1 MKWYEILAIL
11 FGIIN
16 FWMQAS
22 YTFPNKGKKLG
33 KVLAM
38 PLILKIT
45 LVSVFAIT
53 ETFSEKI
60 FGLPILGIVF
70 SGVICLSA
78 GVIGY
83 HLSIK
88 HLEKF
93 KGGVTSKRLFYL
105 MIMIIFLSLFLSPH
119 REIYKNLTIGFL
131 VGGTIFLLIGL
142 ADKKIKPKD
151 IWLAVKKLGVL
162 IFDAFKD
169 NIKRL

>member
-1 MKWYEILAIL
+1 MRWYEILGIV

-60 FGLPILGIVF
+60 FGLPVLGIIF
-70 SGVICLSA
+70 SVIICLSA

-93 KGGVTSKRLFYL
+93 KGGVTSKRFFYL
-105 MIMIIFLSLFLSPH
+105 MITIIFVSLFFSPH
-119 REIYKNLTIGFL
+119 REIYTNLTISFL

-142 ADKKIKPKD
+142 ADKKIKARD
-151 IWLAVKKLGVL
+151 IWFAIKKLGIL
-162 IFDAFKD
+162 IIDAFK
-169 NIKRL
+169 NNMRRL